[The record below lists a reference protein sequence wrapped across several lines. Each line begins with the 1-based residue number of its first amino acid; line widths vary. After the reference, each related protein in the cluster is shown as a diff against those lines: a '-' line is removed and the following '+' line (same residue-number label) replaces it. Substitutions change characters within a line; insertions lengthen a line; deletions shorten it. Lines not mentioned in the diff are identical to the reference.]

1 MEKTLID
8 WNSLTLTGQVAS
20 GLHRQEYL
28 SEEIKK
34 ISDVIDKS
42 IVDNNKKK
50 QKRKYLG
57 GSSLGEE
64 CSRKIQY
71 RFMGIN
77 PDKEKEFNAKT
88 LRIFQFGHEIEDM
101 KAEWIKQ
108 SGFDLRTVD
117 KQGEQFGFSIA
128 DDQIK
133 GHIDGVIC
141 GGPVELNYPMLWECK
156 SANDK
161 KFKEFTR
168 VGVTKAN
175 PTYAAQIAV
184 YQAYMDLHENPAL
197 FTVMNKNTCEIYYE
211 LVPFDKELAQR
222 ISDKGV
228 NILIATKASD
238 MLPRIAHNK
247 EYFTCKWCEFN
258 KTCWND

>member
-1 MEKTLID
+1 M
-8 WNSLTLTGQVAS
+8 AS

-141 GGPVELNYPMLWECK
+141 GGPVELNYPMLGICG
-156 SANDK
+156 N
-161 KFKEFTR
+161 
-168 VGVTKAN
+168 
-175 PTYAAQIAV
+175 
-184 YQAYMDLHENPAL
+184 
-197 FTVMNKNTCEIYYE
+197 
-211 LVPFDKELAQR
+211 
-222 ISDKGV
+222 
-228 NILIATKASD
+228 AS
-238 MLPRIAHNK
+238 
-247 EYFTCKWCEFN
+247 
-258 KTCWND
+258 